1 MYMYSNSTRGVCRE
15 DHVGRVRRGG
25 VGHVCLVGKKTR
37 VCPCHVL
44 VCLESGV
51 ETAQVNGMA
60 RHDAVDGEKLH
71 AHEQVLRFDSSPR
84 ALQRAGECVAVCCS
98 VLKRVAVCCSVL
110 QCVAVCC
117 SVLQCVA
124 VCSSGAELRLRA
136 PSAARTV
143 L

>member
-1 MYMYSNSTRGVCRE
+1 
-15 DHVGRVRRGG
+15 
-25 VGHVCLVGKKTR
+25 VGHVCLAGKETR

-84 ALQRAGECVAVCCS
+84 ALQRAGECVRCSGWQCVKACCS
-98 VLKRVAVCCSVL
+98 AL
-110 QCVAVCC
+110 QCVAACS
-117 SVLQCVA
+117 SVLNFDD
-124 VCSSGAELRLRA
+124 E
-136 PSAARTV
+136 PRTV